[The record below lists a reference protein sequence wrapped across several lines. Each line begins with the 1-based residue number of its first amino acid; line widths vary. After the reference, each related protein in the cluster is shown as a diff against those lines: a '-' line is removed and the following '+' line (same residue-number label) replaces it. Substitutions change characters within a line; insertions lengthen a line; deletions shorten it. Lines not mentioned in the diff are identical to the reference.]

1 MAPRWST
8 RRERRSL
15 NTRTDVVS
23 DRNYVSVRARPVSLA
38 RRLIEFW
45 ALLGGVLLIV
55 IALMNTWS
63 VISLATL
70 GFPVPGDFE
79 LVEMGVAIAAFSF
92 LPYCQLTGANVTA
105 DIFTAGASPRWVAAF
120 SLVSATIAAFFS
132 VILIWR
138 MFDGMVSYLEY
149 EEITTILNIPVWIA
163 FPPILISLALLVA
176 ASAITLREAVGSM
189 RSPGGF

>member
-1 MAPRWST
+1 
-8 RRERRSL
+8 
-15 NTRTDVVS
+15 VS

-176 ASAITLREAVGSM
+176 ASTITLREAVGSM

>member
-1 MAPRWST
+1 
-8 RRERRSL
+8 
-15 NTRTDVVS
+15 VS
-23 DRNYVSVRARPVSLA
+23 DRNYVSVRARPVGLA

-63 VISLATL
+63 VISLGAL

-105 DIFTAGASPRWVAAF
+105 DIFTAGASPRWIAAF

-163 FPPILISLALLVA
+163 FPPILISLALLVL
-176 ASAITLREAVGSM
+176 ASAITLREAIDSM
-189 RSPGGF
+189 RRPGGF